1 MSTVEA
7 LALCAAAIGLWLL
20 FGELRW
26 FRRRSLSNR
35 LRPYGPPGTMVAAP
49 TPRSSPAAIL
59 LPLVDQ
65 VLDRGTK
72 LLGVRDQLTVRLARA
87 DLDIAASTF
96 RSRQA
101 LHGLIA
107 LAAGGTIAIAWRPG
121 PAVAVLILL
130 GAPMLAV
137 LGDEQRL
144 SNRITRRCH
153 VLQLELPV
161 IAEQLG
167 ILIDSG
173 TSLPAAITRIG
184 QRGRGAAADDL
195 VRIARRIR
203 GGTPETAALTEWAER
218 TDVDAVRR
226 LVAVLSL
233 HSEAGDLGRLISE
246 ESRAIRAETHRE
258 LVERIERR
266 GQLVWIPVTVATLVP
281 GLLFLAVPFVSAL
294 TQVTGT

>member
-1 MSTVEA
+1 MWHLDPGDRVDGRVGDRDPELDDPAREA
-7 LALCAAAIGLWLL
+7 GGPETGADDPIGGDRIDSDAAVHLVGAAVDHPGRVVDSGGEDPLEAALCSGDCAEIDRDR
-20 FGELRW
+20 GEHDEHEHHRRHEDQRRRPLSGPERLGVTVSVHRVSPPL
-26 FRRRSLSNR
+26 RRRSRCASR
-35 LRPYGPPGTMVAAP
+35 GGRRP
-49 TPRSSPAAIL
+49 
-59 LPLVDQ
+59 
-65 VLDRGTK
+65 
-72 LLGVRDQLTVRLARA
+72 VRC
-87 DLDIAASTF
+87 
-96 RSRQA
+96 
-101 LHGLIA
+101 G
-107 LAAGGTIAIAWRPG
+107 
-121 PAVAVLILL
+121 
-130 GAPMLAV
+130 
-137 LGDEQRL
+137 
-144 SNRITRRCH
+144 
-153 VLQLELPV
+153 LELPV

-203 GGTPETAALTEWAER
+203 SGASETAALTEWAER

-226 LVAVLSL
+226 LVSVLSL
-233 HSEAGDLGRLISE
+233 HREAGDLGRLISE